1 MTVCFFCRKLRHS
14 EASQL
19 LLNLSFGLLGLYITF
34 ILAIR
39 GSSLTVGLCAVVG
52 ALVHYFL
59 LVVFFAMGAEA
70 VDLFM
75 KLVIVLGP
83 KIQKFVLKTFLVSW
97 SEFSDE
103 CHILVCKCMIIHFT
117 FSISVA
123 PIFIVLFCFAPYYG
137 HYVTS
142 F

>member
-1 MTVCFFCRKLRHS
+1 MRQS

-19 LLNLSFGLLGLYITF
+19 LLNLSFGLLGLYVIF
-34 ILAIR
+34 IVATQ
-39 GSSLTVGLCAVVG
+39 GTKVTEPGCAVVG
-52 ALVHYFL
+52 FFVHYFL

-83 KIQKFVLKTFLVSW
+83 KIEKFTIKTIVVSW
-97 SEFSDE
+97 SEWLGSVPLLKFDIPFFS
-103 CHILVCKCMIIHFT
+103 FYT
-117 FSISVA
+117 VA
-123 PIFIVLFCFAPYYG
+123 PLFIVLFCFAPNYK
-137 HYVTS
+137 HYIAD